1 MAHVFIDPDA
11 APHLVVQEA
20 PAGAPGSYEINDD
33 LWMMICDSKKSV
45 DYFNLEAMWQTGIR
59 PDPDDLEKNRP

>member
-11 APHLVVQEA
+11 PPHLVVQEA

-33 LWMMICDSKKSV
+33 LWKMICHSKKSEYIRCEHAA
-45 DYFNLEAMWQTGIR
+45 DGEEADR
-59 PDPDDLEKNRP
+59 